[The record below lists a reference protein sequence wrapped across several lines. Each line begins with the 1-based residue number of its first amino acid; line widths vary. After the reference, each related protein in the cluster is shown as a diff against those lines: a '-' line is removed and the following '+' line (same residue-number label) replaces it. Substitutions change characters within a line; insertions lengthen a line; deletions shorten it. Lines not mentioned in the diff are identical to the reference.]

1 VLNPEPFNAY
11 VSNILPGHAAMSE
24 IYFVRHGQASFGAD
38 DYDRLSALGVRQAN
52 ILARY
57 LAQTGKVF
65 DAVYCGRMERQQKTA
80 QEFIDYY
87 RENRLAVPRPQV
99 VDAFNEYDSVA
110 VWDAMI
116 PEMTA
121 EQPSLAGELEKLPGD
136 QKAFQR
142 VFSQVMDRW
151 TKGEYKASSLP
162 RWNDFTRRVVHGI
175 EKLRF
180 RHGAKKRLVVF
191 TSGGPISVA
200 VRSALGLSDR
210 MTLEISWQ
218 LMNASITRL
227 KYNSKGIMLAGFNEV
242 SHLELEGDARLL
254 TYR

>member
-1 VLNPEPFNAY
+1 
-11 VSNILPGHAAMSE
+11 MSE
-24 IYFVRHGQASFGAD
+24 IFFVRHGQASFGAD
-38 DYDRLSALGVRQAN
+38 DYDRLSPLGVRQAK

-57 LAQTGKVF
+57 LAQTGKSF
-65 DAVYCGRMERQQKTA
+65 DAVYYGKMERQQKTA
-80 QEFIDYY
+80 EEFLIHY
-87 RENRLAVPRPQV
+87 RENQLAIPRPQV
-99 VDAFNEYDSVA
+99 DDAFNEYDSIA
-110 VWDAMI
+110 VWEALI

-121 EQPSLAGELEKLPGD
+121 EQPTLAGELQKLPGD

-151 TKGEYKASSLP
+151 TKGEYNASTIP
-162 RWNDFTRRVVHGI
+162 VWEDFTRRVVMGV
-175 EKLRF
+175 EKIAA
-180 RHGAKKRLVVF
+180 RHGAKKRLAVF

-200 VRSALGLSDR
+200 VKSALGLSDR

-218 LMNASITRL
+218 LMNASITRI
-227 KYNSKGIMLAGFNEV
+227 KYNSQGIMLAGFNEV